1 MISNEIYPF
10 LQAYAL
16 IIGLVVGS
24 FLNVVIYRIPNH
36 KSIVKPRSKC
46 TGCENHIAW
55 YDNIP
60 IISYTILLAKCRNCK
75 APISIRYPLV
85 EFICGIMTLMLL
97 NIYGPSF
104 EFIAVVLICYMLI
117 AITFI
122 DVDYFIIPNE
132 FIIFGFVISIIAHGF
147 NLLPLTL
154 AQGFYGLLTFG
165 GTLFLIGAF
174 GTFLFK
180 KEAMGFGDVKLG
192 LVLGS
197 FLGVELSLLAL
208 FFSFIFG
215 GFISLILLVTK
226 EVADDHMIPFGP
238 SITAATLLT
247 ILTKTV
253 GGGNYII
260 NWYFTNMWNGEYFF

>member
-1 MISNEIYPF
+1 MITNEILPF

-24 FLNVVIYRIPNH
+24 FLNVVIYIIPNH
-36 KSIVKPRSKC
+36 KYIVKPRSKC
-46 TGCENHIAW
+46 TGCENQIAW
-55 YDNIP
+55 FDNIP
-60 IISYTILLAKCRNCK
+60 IISYIILLAKCRNCK

-85 EFICGIMTLMLL
+85 EFICGVMTLMLL
-97 NIYGPSF
+97 NIYGPSL

-132 FIIFGFVISIIAHGF
+132 FIIFGFVISLIAHGF

-165 GTLFLIGAF
+165 GTLFLMRAL

-180 KEAMGFGDVKLG
+180 KRSDGF
-192 LVLGS
+192 
-197 FLGVELSLLAL
+197 
-208 FFSFIFG
+208 
-215 GFISLILLVTK
+215 
-226 EVADDHMIPFGP
+226 
-238 SITAATLLT
+238 
-247 ILTKTV
+247 
-253 GGGNYII
+253 
-260 NWYFTNMWNGEYFF
+260 WRC